1 MIMPEASYKN
11 FGSMICHCNFSCC
24 VFEAVRITVIGG
36 SLELLSFKEIGAAV
50 RPILMQCRR
59 CNSLCHPKGRWSF
72 YFFFPQG
79 FEDFPF
85 GIGIQKTSEVWEG
98 EQKTCKKY

>member
-36 SLELLSFKEIGAAV
+36 SLELLSFKEIGAAA

-72 YFFFPQG
+72 FFFPA
-79 FEDFPF
+79 
-85 GIGIQKTSEVWEG
+85 GI
-98 EQKTCKKY
+98 